1 MKKIIFLLALLVLSS
16 FALAGVTNPLPT
28 ELNLEQGESGRF
40 KFQIQTV
47 ASNQE
52 LSCNYYLTNEE
63 KNFDVRFD
71 PDNIIVPAGT
81 VREVYGTVK
90 VPRNLA
96 YGNYVEEF
104 CISCYPTDSPTGAAV
119 AVETCGL
126 PLNVNVVEQR
136 TTENMNVPPKPLEL
150 TLMLIV
156 LAGIVAVGVFGYSYL
171 QHRKDS
177 RRKTVLRGKKVK
189 RRR

>member
-28 ELNLEQGESGRF
+28 ELNLEKGENGRF

-52 LSCNYYLTNEE
+52 LNCNYYLTGAAV
-63 KNFDVRFD
+63 FDVEFD
-71 PDNIIVPAGT
+71 PDTIIVPAGT

-90 VPRNLA
+90 VSRDMD
-96 YGNYVEEF
+96 YGNYQEEF
-104 CISCYPTDSPTGAAV
+104 CISCFPTDNPGGAAV

-126 PLNVNVVEQR
+126 PLNVNVVDER
-136 TTENMNVPPKPLEL
+136 IGENMNIPPKPVP
-150 TLMLIV
+150 MLLI
-156 LAGIVAVGVFGYSYL
+156 LIIVAGVVLVGVFGYSYYR
-171 QHRKDS
+171 HRKDNE
-177 RRKTVLRGKKVK
+177 RRNLL